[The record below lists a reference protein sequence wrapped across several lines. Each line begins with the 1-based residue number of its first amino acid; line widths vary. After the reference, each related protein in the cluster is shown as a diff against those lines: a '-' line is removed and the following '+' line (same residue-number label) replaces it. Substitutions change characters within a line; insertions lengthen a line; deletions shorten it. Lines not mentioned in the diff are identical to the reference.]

1 MVLDVL
7 NRLDR
12 YTGVYGTRAV
22 RGVQLAG
29 GHLLLWN
36 VRARD
41 GDV

>member
-7 NRLDR
+7 GRLDR
-12 YTGVYGTRAV
+12 YTGVYGTSGV

-29 GHLLLWN
+29 GHLLVWN
-36 VRARD
+36 VCARD